1 MIGSAKKGT
10 ITKKLNSF
18 FIGGSNEAISMKQNE
33 L

>member
-10 ITKKLNSF
+10 ITKKLNSY
-18 FIGGSNEAISMKQNE
+18 FIGGSNKAISKKQND